1 MPALESVREE
11 VALFFFL
18 EQRDKISCEGL
29 TEGCLRLQ
37 EEKGCG
43 GKLQGQE
50 EEARASLPQPLHPP
64 PLPVD
69 FGTLYIS

>member
-50 EEARASLPQPLHPP
+50 EEAGASLPRPLHPP